1 MSARFQSADWYDTPH
16 YYDIVF
22 GTGTIIECNFL
33 ETMRESYGQSR
44 GKRVL
49 EPACGSGRLVE
60 EMARRGYAVAGFDRS
75 EPMLRYAR
83 SRLARHGLRAPLRVC
98 ELDEFDF
105 RQSFDLAHCLVST
118 FKYLRSE
125 RSARSHLQ
133 CVASSLKRGGVYVLG
148 FHLSQYGSLSKTRE
162 RWVAAR
168 DGTTVTCNTQ
178 FWPPVASNRTERVRT
193 RLTVEQGG
201 RIRRMETNWLFRTYD
216 AAQVRRLLR
225 SVPALEHVA
234 TYDFTYDVENP
245 RDLSDDRLDVVLIL
259 RRT

>member
-16 YYDIVF
+16 YYDIIF
-22 GTGTIIECNFL
+22 GLDTIIECDFL
-33 ETMRESYGQSR
+33 ETMREWYGQSR

-60 EMARRGYAVAGFDRS
+60 EMARRGYAVTGFDRS

-83 SRLARHGLRAPLRVC
+83 SRLARHGLRAPLHIR

-118 FKYLRSE
+118 FKYVRSE
-125 RSARSHLQ
+125 RSAQSHLQ

-148 FHLSQYGSLSKTRE
+148 FHLSQYGSVSKIRE

-168 DGTTVTCNTQ
+168 DGTTVTCNSQ
-178 FWPPVASNRTERVRT
+178 FWPPVANRRTERVRT
-193 RLTVEQGG
+193 RLTVEERGSTH
-201 RIRRMETNWLFRTYD
+201 RMETNWLFRTYD
-216 AAQVRRLLR
+216 AAQVRRLLG

-234 TYDFTYDVENP
+234 TYDFTYDVGKP
-245 RDLSDDRLDVVLIL
+245 RDLSDDQLDVVLIL